1 MTLIKIK
8 IKGLSTLNKKEQLL
22 KKLQSIKDSYG
33 DNPIFSDE
41 IEHLS
46 ISLNKLESNIAV
58 VGQFSVGK
66 SSLLNALLGE
76 DLLSSRTVESTKVL
90 TRIRY
95 CKDKASAKLLLT
107 YKSGIIEE
115 RRMEDIEYLQG
126 FTTFQ
131 GEQITDELEYVD
143 LFWPVH
149 FLNKDLVLIDTPGA
163 NSTTTSAFET
173 TKKQLQNSAAIIYL
187 FLATKGLDKIDYEIL
202 NELSEKGKKIFLV
215 GNHRDKISDQ
225 DWLDVKADVE
235 EKLKVLSNL
244 QDVTVLSVA
253 ATNALKGKLH
263 NDEEVI
269 EKSHINELESVLYT
283 YMQKEEYREAE
294 YRSFEYELL
303 MLEEEITNY
312 ENELQEKEIAI
323 KNDRELRLNRLIT
336 LTNREFME
344 VQDFGI
350 KILDERN
357 TDLSEK
363 EKYYKGLIET
373 EGSKTAAKFK
383 KYLSNIQLDLKQFM
397 ISTPNDEEIR
407 RYYYKF
413 KNEVKEIY
421 IELKE
426 NVEKIANDFIYLTNM
441 NVNKQDEE
449 FIKILKAVDT
459 NTPIDW
465 EEFSFII
472 SHFSIEK
479 AVYNIDDE
487 DFSIYEGNYSYI
499 LEDEKRLK
507 NEVKEL
513 EKTLEKNG
521 DYLAEEIIEL
531 KKEETFCLK
540 KIGNKPDP
548 EPVYRESGFL
558 IFKSSKLSGYDYSEV
573 EKWERA
579 LQNTR
584 ERYKQEIRFIQ
595 EEYDEECKE
604 IKEQINSKNEKLEG
618 IEDKKDEEISF
629 LIEKLYELVTNHYHQ
644 LKSTHEE
651 KMKII
656 NEEWNN
662 MVKYQ
667 DEVID
672 GHNNRI
678 KTNFEQFIQ
687 QSAEK
692 NISKIRVH

>member
-1 MTLIKIK
+1 M
-8 IKGLSTLNKKEQLL
+8 NKKEQLL

-46 ISLNKLESNIAV
+46 MSLNKLESNIAV

-76 DLLSSRTVESTKVL
+76 DLLSSRTIESTKVL

-115 RRMEDIEYLQG
+115 RRMEDIEDLQG

-244 QDVTVLSVA
+244 QDVTVLSIA
-253 ATNALKGKLH
+253 ATNALKGKLQ
-263 NDEEVI
+263 NDEDTI

-283 YMQKEEYREAE
+283 YMENEEYKEAE

-383 KYLSNIQLDLKQFM
+383 KYLSNIQLDLKEFM

-487 DFSIYEGNYSYI
+487 DFSIYEDKYSDI

-507 NEVKEL
+507 NKVKEL

-521 DYLAEEIIEL
+521 GHLAEEIIEL

-540 KIGNKPDP
+540 KIGSKPDP

-573 EKWERA
+573 EEWERT

-604 IKEQINSKNEKLEG
+604 IKEQINFRNEKLEE
-618 IEDKKDEEISF
+618 IEDKKDEEVSF

-644 LKSTHEE
+644 LKSIHEE

-656 NEEWNN
+656 NKEWNN

-667 DEVID
+667 NEVID

-678 KTNFEQFIQ
+678 KINFEQFIQ

>member
-1 MTLIKIK
+1 M
-8 IKGLSTLNKKEQLL
+8 NKREQLL
-22 KKLQSIKDSYG
+22 EKLQSIKDSYG

-46 ISLNKLESNIAV
+46 MSLKKLESNIAV

-76 DLLSSRTVESTKVL
+76 DLLSSRTIESTKVL

-107 YKSGIIEE
+107 YKSGNIEE
-115 RRMEDIEYLQG
+115 RRMEDIEDLQG

-173 TKKQLQNSAAIIYL
+173 TRKQLKNSAAIIYL

-253 ATNALKGKLH
+253 ATNALKGKIH

-283 YMQKEEYREAE
+283 YMNKQEYREAE

-363 EKYYKGLIET
+363 EKYYKGLIEI

-397 ISTPNDEEIR
+397 ISTPSDEEIR

-487 DFSIYEGNYSYI
+487 DFSIYEDNYSYI
-499 LEDEKRLK
+499 LEDEKLLK
-507 NEVKEL
+507 NKVKEL

-521 DYLAEEIIEL
+521 GRLAEEIIEL

-540 KIGNKPDP
+540 KIGSKPDP

-595 EEYDEECKE
+595 EEYDEECRD
-604 IKEQINSKNEKLEG
+604 IKEQINLINQKLEK
-618 IEDKKDEEISF
+618 IEDKKDEEVSF

-656 NEEWNN
+656 HAEWNN

-667 DEVID
+667 NEVID

-692 NISKIRVH
+692 NISKIKVH

>member
-1 MTLIKIK
+1 M
-8 IKGLSTLNKKEQLL
+8 NKKEQLL

-46 ISLNKLESNIAV
+46 MSLNKLESNIAV

-76 DLLSSRTVESTKVL
+76 DLLSSRTIESTKVL

-115 RRMEDIEYLQG
+115 IRMEDIDYLQD

-244 QDVTVLSVA
+244 HDVTVLSVS

-263 NDEEVI
+263 NDEEAI
-269 EKSHINELESVLYT
+269 EKSYINELESVLYT
-283 YMQKEEYREAE
+283 YMKKEEYREAE

-312 ENELQEKEIAI
+312 EDELQEKEIAI

-373 EGSKTAAKFK
+373 EGSKTGAKFK
-383 KYLSNIQLDLKQFM
+383 KYLSNIQLDLKEFM
-397 ISTPNDEEIR
+397 ISTPNNEEIR

-487 DFSIYEGNYSYI
+487 NFSIYENNYSYI
-499 LEDEKRLK
+499 LEDEKLLK
-507 NEVKEL
+507 NKVKEL

-521 DYLAEEIIEL
+521 GHLAEEIIEL

-540 KIGNKPDP
+540 KIGSKPDP

-573 EKWERA
+573 EEWERT

-604 IKEQINSKNEKLEG
+604 IKEQINFINEKLEE
-618 IEDKKDEEISF
+618 IEDEKDEEISF

-667 DEVID
+667 NEVID

>member
-1 MTLIKIK
+1 M
-8 IKGLSTLNKKEQLL
+8 NKKEQLL

-46 ISLNKLESNIAV
+46 MSLNKLESNIAV

-76 DLLSSRTVESTKVL
+76 DLLSSRTIESTKVL

-115 RRMEDIEYLQG
+115 RRMEDIEDLQG

-253 ATNALKGKLH
+253 ATNALKGKLQ
-263 NDEEVI
+263 NDEDTI

-283 YMQKEEYREAE
+283 YMENEEYREAE

-413 KNEVKEIY
+413 KNEVKKIY

-479 AVYNIDDE
+479 AVYNIDDKY
-487 DFSIYEGNYSYI
+487 FSIYEDKYSYI
-499 LEDEKRLK
+499 LEDEKSLK

-521 DYLAEEIIEL
+521 GHLAEEIIEL

-540 KIGNKPDP
+540 KIGSKPDP
-548 EPVYRESGFL
+548 KPVYRESGFL

-573 EKWERA
+573 EEWERT

-604 IKEQINSKNEKLEG
+604 IKEKINSKNEELEE
-618 IEDKKDEEISF
+618 IEDKKDEEVSF

-644 LKSTHEE
+644 LKSIHEE

-667 DEVID
+667 NEVID

>member
-1 MTLIKIK
+1 M
-8 IKGLSTLNKKEQLL
+8 STLNKKEQLL

-46 ISLNKLESNIAV
+46 MSLNKLESNIAV

-76 DLLSSRTVESTKVL
+76 DLLSSRTIESTKVL

-253 ATNALKGKLH
+253 ATNALKGKLQ
-263 NDEEVI
+263 NDEDTI

-283 YMQKEEYREAE
+283 YMKKEEYREAE

-303 MLEEEITNY
+303 TLEEEITNY
-312 ENELQEKEIAI
+312 EDELQEKEIAI

-383 KYLSNIQLDLKQFM
+383 KYLSNIQLDLKEFI

-487 DFSIYEGNYSYI
+487 DFSIYEDKYSYI
-499 LEDEKRLK
+499 LEDEKLLK
-507 NEVKEL
+507 NKVKEL

-521 DYLAEEIIEL
+521 DHLAEKIIEL

-540 KIGNKPDP
+540 KIGSKPDP

-573 EKWERA
+573 EEWERT

-584 ERYKQEIRFIQ
+584 ERYRQEIRFIQ

-604 IKEQINSKNEKLEG
+604 IKEQINSINEKLEK
-618 IEDKKDEEISF
+618 IEDKKDEEVSF

-651 KMKII
+651 KMMII

-667 DEVID
+667 NEVID

>member
-1 MTLIKIK
+1 M
-8 IKGLSTLNKKEQLL
+8 STLNKKEQLL

-46 ISLNKLESNIAV
+46 MSLNKLESNIAV

-76 DLLSSRTVESTKVL
+76 DLLSSRTIESTKVL

-115 RRMEDIEYLQG
+115 RRMEDIEDLQG

-253 ATNALKGKLH
+253 ATNALKGKLQ
-263 NDEEVI
+263 NDEDTI

-283 YMQKEEYREAE
+283 YMENEEYREAE

-383 KYLSNIQLDLKQFM
+383 KYLSNIQLDLKEFM

-487 DFSIYEGNYSYI
+487 DFSIYEDKYSDI

-507 NEVKEL
+507 NKVKEL

-521 DYLAEEIIEL
+521 GHLAEEIIEL

-540 KIGNKPDP
+540 KIGSKPDP

-573 EKWERA
+573 EEWERT

-604 IKEQINSKNEKLEG
+604 IKEQINFINEKLEE
-618 IEDKKDEEISF
+618 IEDEKDEEISF

-667 DEVID
+667 NEVID

>member
-1 MTLIKIK
+1 M
-8 IKGLSTLNKKEQLL
+8 NKKEQLL

-46 ISLNKLESNIAV
+46 MSLNKLESNIAV

-76 DLLSSRTVESTKVL
+76 DLLSSRTIESTKVL

-115 RRMEDIEYLQG
+115 RRMEDIEDLQG

-253 ATNALKGKLH
+253 ATNALKGKLQ
-263 NDEEVI
+263 NDEDTI

-283 YMQKEEYREAE
+283 YMENEEYREAE

-383 KYLSNIQLDLKQFM
+383 KYLSNIQLDLKEFM

-487 DFSIYEGNYSYI
+487 DFSIYEDKYSDI

-507 NEVKEL
+507 NKVKEL

-521 DYLAEEIIEL
+521 SHLAEEIIEL

-540 KIGNKPDP
+540 KIGSKPDP

-573 EKWERA
+573 EEWERT

-604 IKEQINSKNEKLEG
+604 IKEQINFRNEKLEE
-618 IEDKKDEEISF
+618 IEDKKDEEVSF

-644 LKSTHEE
+644 LKSIHEE

-656 NEEWNN
+656 NKEWNN

-667 DEVID
+667 NEVID

-678 KTNFEQFIQ
+678 KINFEQFIQ

>member
-1 MTLIKIK
+1 M
-8 IKGLSTLNKKEQLL
+8 STLNKKEQLL

-46 ISLNKLESNIAV
+46 MSLNKLESNIAV

-76 DLLSSRTVESTKVL
+76 DLLSSRTIESTKVL

-253 ATNALKGKLH
+253 ATNALKGKLQ
-263 NDEEVI
+263 NDEDTI

>member
-1 MTLIKIK
+1 M
-8 IKGLSTLNKKEQLL
+8 NKKEQLL

-46 ISLNKLESNIAV
+46 MSLNKLESNIAV

-76 DLLSSRTVESTKVL
+76 DLLSSRTIESTKVL

-115 RRMEDIEYLQG
+115 RRMEDIEDLQG

-253 ATNALKGKLH
+253 ATNALKGKLQ
-263 NDEEVI
+263 NDEDTI

>member
-1 MTLIKIK
+1 M
-8 IKGLSTLNKKEQLL
+8 STLNKKEQLL

-46 ISLNKLESNIAV
+46 MSLNKLESNIAV

-76 DLLSSRTVESTKVL
+76 DLLSSRTIESTKVL

-115 RRMEDIEYLQG
+115 RRMEDIEDLQG

-253 ATNALKGKLH
+253 ATNALKGKLQ
-263 NDEEVI
+263 NDEDTI

-283 YMQKEEYREAE
+283 YMENEEYREAE

-383 KYLSNIQLDLKQFM
+383 KYLSNIQLDLKEFM

-487 DFSIYEGNYSYI
+487 DFSIYEDKYSDI

-507 NEVKEL
+507 NKVKEL

-521 DYLAEEIIEL
+521 SHLAEEIIEL

-540 KIGNKPDP
+540 KIGSKPDP

-573 EKWERA
+573 EEWERT

-604 IKEQINSKNEKLEG
+604 IKEQINFRNEKLEE
-618 IEDKKDEEISF
+618 IEDKKDEEVSF

-644 LKSTHEE
+644 LKSIHEE

-656 NEEWNN
+656 NKEWNN

-667 DEVID
+667 NEVID

-678 KTNFEQFIQ
+678 KINFEQFIQ

>member
-1 MTLIKIK
+1 M
-8 IKGLSTLNKKEQLL
+8 NKKEQLL

-46 ISLNKLESNIAV
+46 MSLNKLESNIAV

-76 DLLSSRTVESTKVL
+76 DLLSSRTIESTKVL

-115 RRMEDIEYLQG
+115 RRMEDIEDLQG

-244 QDVTVLSVA
+244 HDVTVLSVS
-253 ATNALKGKLH
+253 ATNALKGKLQ
-263 NDEEVI
+263 NDEDTI

-283 YMQKEEYREAE
+283 YMENEEYREAE

-383 KYLSNIQLDLKQFM
+383 KYLSNIQLDLKEFM

-487 DFSIYEGNYSYI
+487 DFSIYEDNYSDI
-499 LEDEKRLK
+499 LEDEKLLK
-507 NEVKEL
+507 NKVKEL

-521 DYLAEEIIEL
+521 GHLAEEIIEL

-540 KIGNKPDP
+540 KIGSKPDP
-548 EPVYRESGFL
+548 EPVYRQSGFL

-573 EKWERA
+573 EEWERT

-604 IKEQINSKNEKLEG
+604 IKEQINFINEKLEE
-618 IEDKKDEEISF
+618 IEDEKDEEISF

-667 DEVID
+667 NEVID

>member
-1 MTLIKIK
+1 M
-8 IKGLSTLNKKEQLL
+8 NKREQLL
-22 KKLQSIKDSYG
+22 EKLQSIKDSYG

-46 ISLNKLESNIAV
+46 MSLKKLESNIAV

-76 DLLSSRTVESTKVL
+76 DLLSSRTIESTKVL

-107 YKSGIIEE
+107 YKSGNIEE
-115 RRMEDIEYLQG
+115 RRMEDIEDLQG

-173 TKKQLQNSAAIIYL
+173 TRKQLKNSAAIIYL

-225 DWLDVKADVE
+225 DWLYVKADVE

-253 ATNALKGKLH
+253 ATNALKGKIH
-263 NDEEVI
+263 NDEEII

-283 YMQKEEYREAE
+283 YMNKQEYREAE

-303 MLEEEITNY
+303 MLEEEIANY

-363 EKYYKGLIET
+363 EKYYKGLIEI

-397 ISTPNDEEIR
+397 ISTPSDEEIR

-487 DFSIYEGNYSYI
+487 DFSIYEDNYSYI
-499 LEDEKRLK
+499 LEDEKLLK
-507 NEVKEL
+507 NKVKEL

-521 DYLAEEIIEL
+521 GRLAEEIIEL
-531 KKEETFCLK
+531 KKEETLELK

-548 EPVYRESGFL
+548 KPIYRETGFL
-558 IFKSSKLSGYDYSEV
+558 IFKSSKLSDYDYSEV
-573 EKWERA
+573 ERWERE
-579 LQNTR
+579 LQATR
-584 ERYKQEIRFIQ
+584 KKYKQKFKFIQ
-595 EEYDEECKE
+595 EKYDEECRD
-604 IKEQINSKNEKLEG
+604 IKEQINLINQKLEE
-618 IEDKKDEEISF
+618 IEDKKDEEVSF

-656 NEEWNN
+656 RAEWNN

-667 DEVID
+667 NEVID

-692 NISKIRVH
+692 NISKIKVH